1 MPGLDRTDFAILRA
15 LRQNARLS
23 NKELAAAVRLSES
36 ACLARVRRLVKAG
49 VITGFHAAIA
59 PAAMGIGLQA
69 LVGVRLSR
77 HAREHV
83 ARFRAHVLSLPE
95 VIGLYHVSGATD
107 FLIHVAV
114 RDSDHLRDFELAAF
128 TTRAEVQHL
137 ETALI
142 FEYVRPH

>member
-1 MPGLDRTDFAILRA
+1 MPDLDRTDFAILRN

-49 VITGFHAAIA
+49 VITGFHAAIS

-69 LVGVRLSR
+69 MVSVRLSR
-77 HAREHV
+77 HSRDYV
-83 ARFRAHVLSLPE
+83 ARFRTHVVSLPE
-95 VIGLYHVSGATD
+95 VLGLYHVSGTTD

-114 RDSDHLRDFELAAF
+114 QDSDHLRDFELVAF
-128 TTRAEVQHL
+128 TTRPEVQH
-137 ETALI
+137 I
-142 FEYVRPH
+142 